1 MLPQNRTIFT
11 ADNLPVMRGIDSNCI
26 DLIYLDP
33 PFNSNDTYGA
43 PIGSAAAGAFFKDIW
58 TLKDTDNEWHGAIS
72 ELYPKLYEAI
82 RSSEYTFNQSMKA
95 YLIAMAMRLIEMKR
109 ILKPTGSIYYHC
121 DPTASHY
128 IKIMMDSIFEA
139 KNFRNEIVWCYRGG
153 GVPKDAFARKHDI
166 LFSYSQS
173 KDRVHNKQYTEYSE
187 SSKKLVESRGG
198 TSIDGK
204 KRDLNRG
211 ASMPDWWS
219 DINSLQTWSTERTG
233 YPTQKPL
240 KLLDRII
247 KASSNPGDLVLDP
260 FCGCATTCIAAENIN
275 RKWIGIDISPKATEL
290 VDMRLKKEVGFF
302 STLSTHTDEIPK
314 PMPDSTH
321 FDMLSSDEMPLVEIE
336 PFRRTKTDE
345 WIENQ
350 KDHYRSRAYYKRQ
363 LYGEQNGC
371 CNGCEIGL
379 PIHNLEIDHIKP
391 KVRGGGHEKEN
402 LQLLCSHC
410 NSVKSDGTHEQLIQK
425 LKEKSII

>member
-1 MLPQNRTIFT
+1 MIPQNRTLFT
-11 ADNLPVMRGIDSNCI
+11 GDNLEIMREIDSACI

-33 PFNSNDTYGA
+33 PFCTGRDFGEFDDRWNLKIDN
-43 PIGSAAAGAFFKDIW
+43 PIAQLAYETHSEQMAGY
-58 TLKDTDNEWHGAIS
+58 IS
-72 ELYPKLYEAI
+72 FIYP
-82 RSSEYTFNQSMKA
+82 
-95 YLIAMAMRLIEMKR
+95 RLIEMKR
-109 ILKPTGSIYYHC
+109 ILKPTGSVYLHC

-128 IKIMMDSIFEA
+128 LKVIMDSIFGKE
-139 KNFRNEIVWCYRGG
+139 NFRNEIVWCYRGG

-173 KDRVHNKQYTEYSE
+173 KHRVHNKQYTEYSE

-198 TSIDGK
+198 ASIDGK

-275 RKWIGIDISPKATEL
+275 RKWIGIDISETAANVIKQRFKRDFSQSTIFTEGYFG
-290 VDMRLKKEVGFF
+290 EV
-302 STLSTHTDEIPK
+302 
-314 PMPDSTH
+314 
-321 FDMLSSDEMPLVEIE
+321 
-336 PFRRTKTDE
+336 
-345 WIENQ
+345 N
-350 KDHYRSRAYYKRQ
+350 
-363 LYGEQNGC
+363 
-371 CNGCEIGL
+371 
-379 PIHNLEIDHIKP
+379 HIIF
-391 KVRGGGHEKEN
+391 EKEN
-402 LQLLCSHC
+402 
-410 NSVKSDGTHEQLIQK
+410 
-425 LKEKSII
+425 